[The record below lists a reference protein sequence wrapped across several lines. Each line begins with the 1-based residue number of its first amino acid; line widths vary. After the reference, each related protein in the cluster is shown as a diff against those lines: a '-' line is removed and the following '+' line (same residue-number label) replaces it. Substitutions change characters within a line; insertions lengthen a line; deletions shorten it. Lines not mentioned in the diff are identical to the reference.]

1 MIAEWSMIKC
11 LLVGYGSQGIRI
23 AEAISAQPDLELF
36 GIGLKVPDVFARM
49 AFKRGHSIYAMNDED
64 ISKFKE
70 AGMDVQGTISE
81 SLPQTDVVVDATP
94 SGVGRKNKEEFYS
107 KYKVKS
113 IFQAG
118 EALEVADVPAFISI
132 INYDE
137 AKKSNSVRIPSPFTV
152 SLVRS
157 LKPMDDVFGV
167 KSVICG
173 IIRPGSEPMKGHYG
187 PVDTITLDKPY
198 GEHSVIYREMRCFF
212 PKNFLFTSLAIPSIL
227 LAVEIVIV
235 DLERE
240 VSAEQVIELL
250 AKTPRVI
257 LVKSDDGLHSTDAIF
272 EYIRRTARPS
282 ADVYELCVWY
292 EHIEASNHRLTL
304 VQAFDPHCIQT
315 PEVIDAIRALCGVK
329 EKEESL
335 NQTNKALKLL
345 DPGIYP

>member
-1 MIAEWSMIKC
+1 MIKC

-36 GIGLKVPDVFARM
+36 GVGLMEPNVFARM
-49 AFKRGHSIYAMNDED
+49 AFRRGYSIYVMNDED
-64 ISKFKE
+64 ISKFKQ
-70 AGMDVQGTISE
+70 AGIELQGTISE
-81 SLPQTDVVVDATP
+81 ALIQTDVVIDATP
-94 SGVGRKNKEEFYS
+94 GGVGKRNKEEFYT
-107 KYKVKS
+107 KYRVKS

-118 EALEVADVPAFISI
+118 EAVEVADVPAFIST

-152 SLVRS
+152 ALIRS
-157 LKPMDDVFGV
+157 LKLLDDAFGV
-167 KSVICG
+167 KSVICV
-173 IIRPGSEPMKGHYG
+173 IIRLGSEPMKGHHG
-187 PVDTITLDKPY
+187 PVDTIMLDKPY
-198 GEHSVIYREMRCFF
+198 AEHSAISREMRYLF
-212 PKNFLFTSLAIPSIL
+212 PKNFLLTSLAVPSIL

-235 DLERE
+235 DLNRE

-250 AKTPRVI
+250 AKTRRVI

-282 ADVYELCVWY
+282 ADIYELCVWY
-292 EHIEASNHRLTL
+292 EHIEASNRRLKI

-315 PEVIDAIRALCGVK
+315 PEIIDAIRALCSVK

-335 NQTNKALKLL
+335 NQTNKALRLL
-345 DPGIYP
+345 NPGIYP